1 LLQKLNLSTRAF
13 TLIELLVVVALVGVL
28 SAIGIVAYSGLTE
41 SSKSKP
47 SRDNYAIHLFSS
59 ARV

>member
-41 SSKSKP
+41 SSKEVKQKQQC
-47 SRDNYAIHLFSS
+47 NLFI
-59 ARV
+59 